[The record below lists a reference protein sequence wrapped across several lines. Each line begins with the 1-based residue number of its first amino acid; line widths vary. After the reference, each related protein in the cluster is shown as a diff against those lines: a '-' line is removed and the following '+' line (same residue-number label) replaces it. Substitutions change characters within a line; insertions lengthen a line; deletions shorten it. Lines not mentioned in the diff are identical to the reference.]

1 MSCTYDN
8 CNKTYSSKSNLKNHI
23 KINHL
28 GEKFFCDICSVGFS
42 SKQKLILHIPQ
53 HDQNKKK
60 EDKTKK
66 KLNIQRKKRK
76 DAGIPKKSALS
87 KLIGLNLPSNL
98 EKLIKER
105 EDNKVNQEE
114 YNKNS
119 SEIKINT

>member
-1 MSCTYDN
+1 
-8 CNKTYSSKSNLKNHI
+8 LKNHI

-42 SKQKLILHIPQ
+42 SKRKLILHIPQ

-105 EDNKVNQEE
+105 DDNKDNQEE